1 MGILSKEAKIGF
13 VIGTACL
20 VLLGLAPSQRKRAP
34 IIGSR
39 YELVFHDL
47 EGLQEGDQVVVG
59 GVDAGRV
66 TNIDFAPQDKW
77 KELNPPGIDRPVVL
91 VTVALRPGFP
101 LSQGTGYKVVST
113 LRGNRFINILPSP
126 PTGERVQEGTILSGE
141 LPPETADQLQM
152 TLANFKNL
160 SKSTKKMRDQFA
172 DPLFRRDMKDLASNM
187 RFYSVEFARVSKG
200 SRAQINRMA
209 AQFERYERQAIA
221 QVQRMDA
228 QVSAVGNFT
237 RSLTPK
243 LRARIQ
249 GYNQRIASG
258 QQQLDRVYAQSNS
271 LLQNFRGYADRM
283 QAQAANFHPE
293 KVAERLDKI
302 NERLETYADLA
313 TDLHQITSDPGLKQ
327 DLKALPRRMRER
339 SERLKGQV
347 EGYRTQLNVLQFVLP
362 LLPPDP
368 RDAAPRPATPDAS
381 GAPGAPSA
389 PSEEPAP
396 APPK

>member
-20 VLLGLAPSQRKRAP
+20 VLLGLAPSQRTRAP
-34 IIGSR
+34 IIGSS

-47 EGLQEGDQVVVG
+47 EGLQEGDPVVVG

-66 TNIDFAPQDKW
+66 TNIDFAPQDTW
-77 KELNPPGIDRPVVL
+77 KELNPPGVDRPVVL

-126 PTGERVQEGTILSGE
+126 PTRDRVREGTILSGE

-221 QVQRMDA
+221 QVQKMDA
-228 QVSAVGNFT
+228 QISAVGNYT
-237 RSLTPK
+237 RSLTPS

-258 QQQLDRVYAQSNS
+258 QRQLDSVYAQSNN
-271 LLQNFRGYADRM
+271 LLRNFRSYADRM
-283 QAQAANFHPE
+283 QAQAANFHPD
-293 KVAERLDKI
+293 KVAERIDQI
-302 NERLETYADLA
+302 NERMQNYADLA
-313 TDLHQITSDPGLKQ
+313 TDLHQISSDPGLKQ
-327 DLKALPRRMRER
+327 DLKAMPRRMRER
-339 SERLKGQV
+339 SERLKDQV
-347 EGYRTQLNVLQFVLP
+347 EGYRTQLNVLQFILP

-368 RDAAPRPATPDAS
+368 RDTAPAAPPDA
-381 GAPGAPSA
+381 APAPA
-389 PSEEPAP
+389 PAEEPAP
-396 APPK
+396 EAPK